1 MSFKSPPELL
11 LNVKLECPIGSWR
24 HHDVCSS
31 LQRSPQWRRQQGRV
45 RKMQQPQRTR
55 TQLQRSVVTWPVA
68 RSLTHSFTHSLTHP
82 LSLSPPPVEVTV
94 RGKVSIYKQASANWR
109 VEGGQLTDQL
119 FALWI
124 SWCFLHAVLLHPG
137 VTLYYSLLH
146 CSLFYIFN
154 DSIVLRT
161 GNWFFF
167 MSFFLP
173 HLFTFTFQHVSTF
186 LWCILQNK
194 W

>member
-1 MSFKSPPELL
+1 MSHWLL
-11 LNVKLECPIGSWR
+11 KAPRCLFFSAAFTSVKTTTRPCTENATTPT
-24 HHDVCSS
+24 DTDTTTKVC
-31 LQRSPQWRRQQGRV
+31 GHV
-45 RKMQQPQRTR
+45 TR
-55 TQLQRSVVTWPVA
+55 G
-68 RSLTHSFTHSLTHP
+68 SLTHSLIHSLSHSPSLP
-82 LSLSPPPVEVTV
+82 LPPPVEVTV

-173 HLFTFTFQHVSTF
+173 HLFTCTISTCFHLFLMYFT
-186 LWCILQNK
+186 K
-194 W
+194 